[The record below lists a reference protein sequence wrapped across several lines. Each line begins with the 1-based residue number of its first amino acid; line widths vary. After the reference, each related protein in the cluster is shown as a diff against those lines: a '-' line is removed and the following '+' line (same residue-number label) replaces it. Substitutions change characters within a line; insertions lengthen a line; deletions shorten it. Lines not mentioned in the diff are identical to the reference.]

1 MTRFRGSMGS
11 VPLRLS
17 FRSVSTNTGRAASTS
32 SRRRISI
39 SQLCRPTRHA
49 SDLLMSETLAMRS
62 PLEPRTTQGHSRN
75 ASPYRA
81 TSDIWTTGSMAEKF
95 GWSSVIWAPCWP
107 NAAWKSSID
116 SKWN

>member
-11 VPLRLS
+11 VPS
-17 FRSVSTNTGRAASTS
+17 FVFPQREHQHGTGCFDVVEAAHFYF
-32 SRRRISI
+32 
-39 SQLCRPTRHA
+39 PAVPADRHA

-107 NAAWKSSID
+107 NAAWKSSSD